1 MVARRSSLAGYILS
15 FRILL
20 LLTRGRSFDAL
31 NVEESRFD
39 SVVVLG
45 GKVAEAIFDGG
56 GNFAGEGYFG

>member
-1 MVARRSSLAGYILS
+1 MG
-15 FRILL
+15 F
-20 LLTRGRSFDAL
+20 LTTLTFVNAKFGCLGAL

-45 GKVAEAIFDGG
+45 GEIAEAIFDGG